1 MVEQI
6 LVLLSLLQIVFAVGD
21 RPRATTANSSNG
33 TILNT
38 LLLLPKRS
46 HARAELLGNCPAD
59 DVVLAAQ
66 LQLCVRGLCLPPLFN
81 LHLLRR
87 HIKLL
92 IPTLLIQKVA
102 LIQPPLKFRIDL
114 NAALLFLLALAEYW
128 GEISKLF
135 WEHSVRWATA
145 LAQNVPVMT

>member
-59 DVVLAAQ
+59 DGVLAAQ
-66 LQLCVRGLCLPPLFN
+66 LQLCLPPLFN

-102 LIQPPLKFRIDL
+102 LVQPPLKFRIDL